1 MDSDHTAARS
11 GRVHRPFRFRSVQV
25 GRIKSNGREE
35 REQAAQPVE
44 YDHGGYALLRFRGA
58 TYAER
63 FFISQPFTAS
73 LAVSARALIGCAAGR
88 TKHLIFL
95 SLPLRPLIALR
106 ILGRKTLS
114 EAAEPKFCDA
124 NCDSRERYVSPQEM
138 STRLPRRSIANATR

>member
-25 GRIKSNGREE
+25 GHIKSNGREE

-63 FFISQPFTAS
+63 FFISQPFTTS

-88 TKHLIFL
+88 TKHLISSPYQLKATDCFADPGPEN
-95 SLPLRPLIALR
+95 SLRGSGAEVLRRQL
-106 ILGRKTLS
+106 
-114 EAAEPKFCDA
+114 
-124 NCDSRERYVSPQEM
+124 
-138 STRLPRRSIANATR
+138 